1 MLEGSGQAF
10 RRYHTVFIG
19 VETAGKDKRVHFPIL
34 FSPENA
40 LMERHEVQRNLHKNF
55 GVHFRDLSSS
65 SMNFPYFTSF

>member
-34 FSPENA
+34 FSLESA
-40 LMERHEVQRNLHKNF
+40 LMARHEVQRN
-55 GVHFRDLSSS
+55 
-65 SMNFPYFTSF
+65 FTARTLGYILGISAAAV